1 MPPRNS
7 EWTKLPGFDG
17 PSEAGQGNPIE
28 LCNSIPHRAGL
39 DANGLADQSKVG
51 ALGWRVAL
59 FRVSPVINLVEK
71 GKILLVKESHVK
83 DQIG

>member
-1 MPPRNS
+1 LS
-7 EWTKLPGFDG
+7 SD
-17 PSEAGQGNPIE
+17 PS
-28 LCNSIPHRAGL
+28 L

-59 FRVSPVINLVEK
+59 FRVSLMVINLVEK
-71 GKILLVKESHVK
+71 GKTLLVKESHIK